1 MECKAC
7 GFVEVII
14 EAIIEE
20 NEIYPI
26 DPFIELDPF
35 IESELK
41 ITYNSENKWN
51 TPIFES
57 KKIYIC
63 PHCGTLKIKSI

>member
-1 MECKAC
+1 MKTECKAC
-7 GFVEVII
+7 GFVEAII

-26 DPFIELDPF
+26 DPF